1 MAKLFYI
8 ELIYFFLLSEERPG
22 EAGGPFMTSCDH
34 ISFELDVKAARAA
47 WRRAKAS
54 GVRACWL
61 ACSKLAPDRL
71 FNHEKFDQVF
81 IYQDLALPAFLNV
94 LTILQSQIISPLLQ
108 AAKPFSFLSRWPR
121 SFYTARLNSDGLH
134 DSRQQLSAQIL
145 LEHFG
150 PMLDRSFQLQRT
162 PLQKKSTALALDE
175 DLDEAQVNA
184 IRQLYGPVRV
194 LAPAGSGKTKTL
206 INRIIHL
213 VNEGVAAH
221 RILALAF
228 NKKAAQEMVE
238 RLAQRGV
245 AIAGNLDEEGVTV
258 RTFHALGYEILRRH
272 NGWRYQHDEGDKR
285 CRQLL
290 QTAAE
295 KVLRLPMLRNQ
306 DPAAGLLASLT
317 AATTDLP
324 EWEEMRTEING
335 EQFPFKDIFA
345 HYLQLQSAQGYMN
358 FDDMIYWPLRL
369 LLDDA
374 GLRQTIQHRFHFV
387 LVDEFQDLNR
397 SQLLLMQLLSMPHN
411 NLFVVGD
418 DDQMIYGWRGA
429 DVQNIL
435 NFAEHYRGA
444 ATYTLETNYRSTRQ
458 VIDHSKWLI
467 AHNRRRV
474 AKDIHPTAT
483 AAEGEFTVTL
493 HSNLWAQA
501 KKAVEW
507 ILQRREQGAD
517 GWSDF
522 AVLYRYHVYQYLLA
536 VLLDSYKIP
545 HTFVDHRGLMQ
556 TAVGRDVY
564 SYLTVLFFP
573 QAAGEKEWSRVLKRP
588 NKFLTNSLI
597 RTITSWEALEQV
609 ACDLTVSERER
620 LVLEEWLRQ
629 VDPFRRIDANA
640 VKVPDLLARLVTS
653 FDLRSFYAG
662 LPSVYGAADEAGQEV
677 VLDVLIEVSAA
688 CADLTEFYQQ
698 LSPAGPGD
706 PADEWEAEASV
717 PQVTLATIHASK
729 GKEFPHVVLFHL
741 AHDYRLRSDPDWEEE
756 RRVTYVGVT
765 RAIRT
770 LLITAPEK
778 EYSDFLIEVS
788 LNPGLAGLSDAKLE
802 KKIHELKKERRPL
815 PMPKNAGADV
825 EPATTSRQKLAE
837 LEQELALRR
846 LLIHG
851 ERNA

>member
-1 MAKLFYI
+1 
-8 ELIYFFLLSEERPG
+8 
-22 EAGGPFMTSCDH
+22 MTSCSH
-34 ISFELDVKAARAA
+34 ISFELDHKAARAA
-47 WRRAKAS
+47 WRSANAP
-54 GVRACWL
+54 GVRVCWL
-61 ACSKLAPDRL
+61 ACSQLTPDYS
-71 FNHEKFDQVF
+71 FNHENYDQVL

-94 LTILQSQIISPLLQ
+94 LTILQYQIIFPLLQ

-121 SFYTARLNSDGLH
+121 SFYTARLHSDGLH
-134 DSRQQLSAQIL
+134 DPRQQLSAQIL

-150 PMLDRSFQLQRT
+150 PMLDHAFQWQHT
-162 PLQKKSTALALDE
+162 PLQKKSAALAMDE

-184 IRQLYGPVRV
+184 IHQLYGPVRV

-213 VNEGVAAH
+213 VNEGVADH

-245 AIAGNLDEEGVTV
+245 AIARNLDEEGVTV

-272 NGWRYQHDEGDKR
+272 TGWRYQKDEGDKR

-306 DPAAGLLASLT
+306 DPAAGLLTSLT
-317 AATTDLP
+317 GAKTDLP

-345 HYLQLQSAQGYMN
+345 HYLQLQSAQGFVN

-374 GLRQTIQHRFHFV
+374 RLRRTIQHRFHFV

-435 NFAEHYRGA
+435 NFVEHYRGA

-458 VIDHSKWLI
+458 VIEHSKWLI

-474 AKDIHPTAT
+474 TKNIQPTAT
-483 AAEGEFTVTL
+483 ASDGEFTVVL
-493 HSNLWAQA
+493 HRSLWAEA
-501 KKAVEW
+501 KTAVEW
-507 ILQRREQGAD
+507 ILLRRKQGAN

-536 VLLDSYKIP
+536 ILLDSYKIP

-556 TAVGRDVY
+556 TAVGRDIY

-597 RTITSWEALEQV
+597 RTITSWETLERAV
-609 ACDLTVSERER
+609 WDPAVSERER

-629 VDPFRRIDANA
+629 GDPFRRIDPHA
-640 VKVPDLLARLVTS
+640 VKAPDLLQQVVTA
-653 FDLRSFYAG
+653 FDLRTFYAG

-688 CADLTEFYQQ
+688 CADLFEFYQQ
-698 LSPAGPGD
+698 LGLAGPGD
-706 PADEWEAEASV
+706 PADDRNAAEDAE
-717 PQVTLATIHASK
+717 QVTLATIHASK

-741 AHDYRLRSDPDWEEE
+741 AHDYRPRSDPEWEEE

-765 RAIRT
+765 RAIQT

-788 LNPGLAGLSDAKLE
+788 LNPRLAGLSLAGLE
-802 KKIHELKKERRPL
+802 KKIHELKKDRRLRPL
-815 PMPKNAGADV
+815 PTYRDAGPDTEA
-825 EPATTSRQKLAE
+825 AASIKQNQAE

-846 LLIHG
+846 LLTLG
-851 ERNA
+851 KRNV

>member
-1 MAKLFYI
+1 
-8 ELIYFFLLSEERPG
+8 
-22 EAGGPFMTSCDH
+22 MTSCTH
-34 ISFELDVKAARAA
+34 IGFELDVKAARAA
-47 WRRAKAS
+47 WRSAKTA
-54 GVRACWL
+54 GLRVCWL
-61 ACSKLAPDRL
+61 ACSKLTPDSS

-81 IYQDLALPAFLNV
+81 IYQDLTLPAFLNV
-94 LTILQSQIISPLLQ
+94 LTTLQYQIIFPLLQ
-108 AAKPFSFLSRWPR
+108 AVKPFSFLSRWPR
-121 SFYTARLNSDGLH
+121 SFYTACLHSDGLH
-134 DSRQQLSAQIL
+134 DSRRQLSAQIL

-162 PLQKKSTALALDE
+162 PLQKTNAALAMDE

-213 VNEGVAAH
+213 VNEGVATH

-238 RLAQRGV
+238 RLLQRGV

-272 NGWRYQHDEGDKR
+272 TGWRYQNDDGEKR

-295 KVLRLPMLRNQ
+295 KVLRLPVLRNQ

-317 AATTDLP
+317 AVKTDLP

-335 EQFPFKDIFA
+335 EPFPFKDIFA
-345 HYLQLQSAQGYMN
+345 HYLQLQSAQGYVN

-369 LLDDA
+369 LLEDA
-374 GLRQTIQHRFHFV
+374 ELRRTIQQRFHFV

-483 AAEGEFTVTL
+483 AAEGEFTVAL
-493 HSNLWAQA
+493 HSSLWAQA

-507 ILQRREQGAD
+507 ILLRRKQETN

-597 RTITSWEALEQV
+597 RTITSWEALEQ
-609 ACDLTVSERER
+609 AAWDPAVSERER
-620 LVLEEWLRQ
+620 LVLQEWLRQ
-629 VDPFRRIDANA
+629 VGSFRRMDPNTAKA
-640 VKVPDLLARLVTS
+640 PDLLQQVVTV
-653 FDLRSFYAG
+653 FDLRPFYAG

-688 CADLTEFYQQ
+688 SDNLSEFYQQ
-698 LSPAGPGD
+698 LGSTGPGD
-706 PADEWEAEASV
+706 PVDVRGGDASV

-741 AHDYRLRSDPDWEEE
+741 AHDYRSRSDPEWEEE

-788 LNPGLAGLSDAKLE
+788 LNPGLAGLSLTKLD
-802 KKIHELKKERRPL
+802 KKIYELKKDRRPGAR
-815 PMPKNAGADV
+815 PAHKDAGPDQGA
-825 EPATTSRQKLAE
+825 AASTRQKLAE
-837 LEQELALRR
+837 LEQEFTLRR
-846 LLIHG
+846 LLNQG
-851 ERNA
+851 KRNA